1 MASLIALNIMDRSST
16 LWVISLWLS
25 LTGPCSAQ
33 GELPQNGLPQLPP
46 GIIYE
51 DLHLVPTFAKAH
63 GVAMGISF
71 GIIFPLGAIL
81 LRVVHSKYG
90 VYAHIGCQL
99 LAYVLMIA
107 GLAIGIRVG
116 KILDRLHNNGHTI
129 LGTVIIVFLL
139 IQPFIGFWHHRQYR
153 KTQKAGKWAHVHI
166 WIGRIFL
173 LLGLIN
179 GGTGL
184 KLADNTIGGIIAYA
198 VVGGVFGT
206 AYISIAALRQVKVI
220 LRRKETTPEMTQ
232 T

>member
-1 MASLIALNIMDRSST
+1 MDRSST
-16 LWVISLWLS
+16 LWNIPLWVLLS
-25 LTGPCSAQ
+25 LTRPCSAQ
-33 GELPQNGLPQLPP
+33 DELPQNGPPQLPP

-51 DLHLVPTFAKAH
+51 DLHLVPAFAKAH
-63 GVAMGISF
+63 GVAMGIAF

-81 LRVVHSKYG
+81 LRVIQSKYG
-90 VYAHIGCQL
+90 VCAHIACQL

-107 GLAIGIRVG
+107 GLATGIRVG

-129 LGTVIIVFLL
+129 LGTIIVVFLL
-139 IQPFIGFWHHRQYR
+139 IQPFIGFWHHHRFK
-153 KTQKAGKWAHVHI
+153 KTQAAGKWTHVHI

-184 KLADNTIGGIIAYA
+184 KLADNTTGGIVAYA
-198 VVGGVFGT
+198 VVAGVFGVT
-206 AYISIAALRQVKVI
+206 YISIAVFREGKVI
-220 LRRKETTPEMTQ
+220 LVKKETTPEMAQ

>member
-1 MASLIALNIMDRSST
+1 MARNST
-16 LWVISLWLS
+16 LWAISLWVWLS
-25 LTGPCSAQ
+25 LTGLCSAQ
-33 GELPQNGLPQLPP
+33 DELPQNGPPQLPP

-63 GVAMGISF
+63 GVAMGIAF

-81 LRVVHSKYG
+81 LRVVQSKYG

-107 GLAIGIRVG
+107 GLATGIRVG
-116 KILDRLHNNGHTI
+116 KILDRLHNNSHTI

-139 IQPFIGFWHHRQYR
+139 VQPFIGFWHHHQYK
-153 KTQKAGKWAHVHI
+153 KTQKAGRWTHIHI

-173 LLGLIN
+173 LLGIIN

-184 KLADNTIGGIIAYA
+184 KLADNTTGGIIAYA
-198 VVGGVFGT
+198 VVGGVFCM
-206 AYISIAALRQVKVI
+206 AYISIAALRQGKVI
-220 LRRKETTPEMTQ
+220 LGKETTPEMTQ